1 MSLLRLQKLIDSGK
15 ICYYH
20 NKPIVL
26 KSFDTKVNG
35 YIEIITEYDEE
46 PTVFVKENEEKLTFF
61 LDAIKHIKVMQD
73 EEEQF
78 DTQKNSSSIPAR
90 QNAQLP
96 SLYVETK
103 EIMNKLASKLLEDID
118 KVRED
123 SAYTTQA
130 KQVCNNVNT
139 ILNIAKVQMQMQ
151 KEF

>member
-1 MSLLRLQKLIDSGK
+1 MSLLRLQQLIDSGK

-61 LDAIKHIKVMQD
+61 LDAIKHVKVMLD
-73 EEEQF
+73 EEDQF
-78 DTQKNSSSIPAR
+78 DTQKNSAIPAR
-90 QNAQLP
+90 QNVQLP

-123 SAYTTQA
+123 SAYTIQA